1 MPIAGI
7 TRFLKSMP
15 FCGLFAVL
23 VMAALA
29 PSRGRAADESAAPA
43 LADAPAQ
50 ETASSHETALD
61 RYLAQPDDNYEWKV
75 VDTIRGDGL
84 TTYVVDLTSQTWRTS
99 DDVDR
104 TVWKHWLI
112 VSKPDEVKS
121 NKAFLYISGGSNKD
135 EAPKSPGE
143 VTATIARATQS
154 VAAELKMVPN
164 QPLEFQGDGKGRYE
178 DDLIAYTW
186 DKFIRTHDET
196 WPARLPMVK
205 SAVRAMDTIQSLMA
219 SNEGGQVEID
229 EFVVAGGSKRGW
241 TTWLTGAVDERV
253 TAIIPIVIDVLNVRP
268 SMEHHYAA
276 YGFWAPAVG
285 NYVQHKIMDRRN
297 DPAYIDL
304 LEIEDPYAYRD
315 RLTMPKFLV
324 NATGDEFFLPDS
336 SQFYFDE
343 LPGEKYL
350 RYVPNGNHSLR
361 DTDARESV
369 AAFYYTVLTDTK
381 RPQLTWKFEEDG
393 SISVRSDTQAKEVL
407 LWQASNPNG
416 RDFRVDVIGK
426 SYKSQPLTAAD
437 DGEYVARVEVPKK
450 GFTAFFVEFTFD
462 VGAPFPLKLTTP
474 VRVLPN
480 VLPHAGEL
488 DAKDKK
494 SAAGQK

>member
-1 MPIAGI
+1 MRISTTTRQSLAVFTLRRVASIAM
-7 TRFLKSMP
+7 LVSV
-15 FCGLFAVL
+15 LHAFAV
-23 VMAALA
+23 ADEAA
-29 PSRGRAADESAAPA
+29 PSR
-43 LADAPAQ
+43 
-50 ETASSHETALD
+50 TNETALD
-61 RYLAQPDDNYEWKV
+61 RYLAKPDDSYAWKV
-75 VDTIRGDGL
+75 VNTIRGDGM
-84 TTYVVDLTSQTWRTS
+84 TTFVVDLTSQTWRTN

-104 TVWKHWLI
+104 TLWKHWLI
-112 VSKPDEVKS
+112 VSKPDEVAS
-121 NKAFLYISGGSNKD
+121 NKAFLYITGGSNKD
-135 EAPKSPGE
+135 EAPTSPGE
-143 VTATIARATQS
+143 VSATIAKTTRS
-154 VAAELKMVPN
+154 VAAELKQVPN
-164 QPLEFQGDGKGRYE
+164 QPLEFQGDGKRRNE

-186 DKFIRTHDET
+186 DKFIRTQDET

-205 SAVRAMDTIQSLMA
+205 SAVRAMDTIQALLA
-219 SNEGGQVEID
+219 SEEGGRVEID
-229 EFVVAGGSKRGW
+229 EFVVSGGSKRGW

-285 NYVQHKIMDRRN
+285 NYVQHKIMQRRN
-297 DPAYIDL
+297 HPAYVDL
-304 LEIEDPYAYRD
+304 LAIEDPFAYRD
-315 RLTMPKFLV
+315 RLTMPKYIV

-361 DTDARESV
+361 GTDARESV
-369 AAFYYTVLTDTK
+369 AAFYHTVLAGTT
-381 RPQLTWKFEEDG
+381 RPQVTWKFEEDG
-393 SISVRSDTQAKEVL
+393 SISAHTDTAPKEVL
-407 LWQASNPNG
+407 VWQAKNPNG

-426 SYKSQPLTAAD
+426 GYKSQPLAATAE
-437 DGEYVARVEVPKK
+437 GEYSAAVEVPKQ
-450 GFTAFFVEFTFD
+450 GFTAFFIEFTFD

-488 DAKDKK
+488 DAEDKK
-494 SAAGQK
+494 EAAGQ